1 MEVFRKDVNRKRN
14 KALAGSRLLI
24 EQEGRKHLL
33 EGKVLQLELLITGH
47 FMKSDHVLFN
57 FFLCLQ
63 DMADNL
69 LAIHRIHHHYSVREQ
84 SVSVIVQTVSHTSVF
99 VPEFLRLISLLL
111 IGR

>member
-69 LAIHRIHHHYSVREQ
+69 LAIYRIY
-84 SVSVIVQTVSHTSVF
+84 HTTTMQNERKV
-99 VPEFLRLISLLL
+99 
-111 IGR
+111 

>member
-1 MEVFRKDVNRKRN
+1 MT
-14 KALAGSRLLI
+14 

-69 LAIHRIHHHYSVREQ
+69 LAIHRIYHHYLLCKYDREQ
-84 SVSVIVQTVSHTSVF
+84 SVIIVV
-99 VPEFLRLISLLL
+99 
-111 IGR
+111 